1 VPDSSCIAW
10 YQPDIMGHEP
20 DFILYG
26 HDVGL
31 VIFEVKDWILEQIV
45 AADPQVF
52 TLLING
58 REEQRR
64 NPAHQIREYLGQ
76 VMDKIKKDGHLASKD
91 FHTQGQVRVTVNSG
105 IVFPNITKY
114 EYERK
119 GLHGVIPSERI
130 FFWDD
135 LHPQS
140 PLCED
145 ATGHCFWEAPG
156 RMATVKPRLTITER
170 ELNYLRQLIFPV
182 APIDLPKRLPF
193 SILSAEN
200 TTC

>member
-1 VPDSSCIAW
+1 
-10 YQPDIMGHEP
+10 
-20 DFILYG
+20 
-26 HDVGL
+26 
-31 VIFEVKDWILEQIV
+31 
-45 AADPQVF
+45 
-52 TLLING
+52 
-58 REEQRR
+58 
-64 NPAHQIREYLGQ
+64 
-76 VMDKIKKDGHLASKD
+76 MDKIKKDGHLASKD
-91 FHTQGQVRVTVNSG
+91 FHTQGQVKVTVNSG

-114 EYERK
+114 EYELR
-119 GLHGVIPSERI
+119 GPHGVIPSERI